1 MIKASADA
9 EIRGLVDA
17 LEADRPARREAAIA
31 RLTVLG
37 SRAIPRLVAAYD
49 LGSREKRL
57 AILQILETFTDV
69 RALPLARR
77 GLDAGGDL
85 AVAAVAVLREFVAR
99 GTGTSHAD
107 ALETLLS
114 IWANPSTERR
124 VKAAAVQALSGAAG
138 DVRGLVDSGLP
149 ATGSPEDVV
158 WEEAAEGRLPEGSA
172 AMRDALA
179 GHAEGAPLP
188 VLRRVIETI
197 RLHEDGVEP
206 SARRDE
212 WTALRGALHEALARR
227 GSRLALYDLRESL
240 ERTAAPLP
248 AGFLSAAAAVGDV
261 SCLEPLALAF
271 SRAPAGAFRWRGDL
285 AATFQ
290 AIMARE
296 RLTRRHTA
304 VRRALAR
311 APELAN

>member
-9 EIRGLVDA
+9 EIRGLLEA
-17 LEADRPARREAAIA
+17 LDADRPARREAAIA

-37 SRAIPRLVAAYD
+37 SRAVPRLVAAYD
-49 LGSREKRL
+49 LSSREKQL
-57 AILQILETFTDV
+57 AILQVLETFTDV
-69 RALPLARR
+69 RALPVARR
-77 GLDAGGDL
+77 ALDAGGDL

-99 GTGTSHAD
+99 GTGTTHTD

-114 IWANPSTERR
+114 VSANPAIERR
-124 VKAAAVQALSGAAG
+124 VKAAAVQALSGAAA
-138 DVRGLVDSGLP
+138 DVRGLVDSALP

-179 GHAEGAPLP
+179 GHAEEAELP

-197 RLHEDGVEP
+197 RLHEDRIEP
-206 SARRDE
+206 PRRREE
-212 WTALRGALHEALARR
+212 WTAVRGALHETLARR
-227 GSRLALYDLRESL
+227 GSRLALYDLRETL

-248 AGFLSAAAAVGDV
+248 AGFLSAVAAIGDA

-271 SRAPAGAFRWRGDL
+271 SRAPASASRWRGGL
-285 AATFQ
+285 AETFH
-290 AIMARE
+290 AIRARE
-296 RLTRRHTA
+296 RLTRRHAA

-311 APELAN
+311 APELAS